1 MKLSEHFDIEEFACK
16 CSKHCKANPDKE
28 LIDKLEKLH
37 NLLNAKS
44 IIITS
49 GYRCPEHSSSLE
61 VGGTIN
67 DGHTRNIAADIIAY
81 KQDNTQYDA
90 ETIAEAAE
98 KVGFTGIGIITAYA
112 VHVDVR
118 NKQNYINDHWFGNEM
133 TGNDYITTFNRGTVF
148 VPRETQAKNK
158 MKVTI
163 EFDDHKYSGLLEED

>member
-1 MKLSEHFDIEEFACK
+1 MKLSEHFDIEEFTCK

-37 NLLNAKS
+37 NMLNAKS

-49 GYRCPEHSSSLE
+49 GYRCPEHSSSSE
-61 VGGTIN
+61 VGGTVN

-81 KQDNTQYDA
+81 DQTGKQYDA

-98 KVGFTGIGIITAYA
+98 LVGFSGIGIITAYA

-118 NKQNYINDHWFGNEM
+118 NKTNYVNDHWFGNER
-133 TGNDYITTFNRGTVF
+133 TGNDYIKTFIRGTKF
-148 VPRETQAKNK
+148 VPRETKVKNK

-163 EFDDHKYSGLLEED
+163 EYDDHTFSGLLEED